1 MHGAKCTVQLG
12 MGTHL
17 HEHLHGRAGAAHL
30 LKFQGVLQLLITC
43 KAEQFS

>member
-1 MHGAKCTVQLG
+1 

-30 LKFQGVLQLLITC
+30 LKFQGVLLLLITC